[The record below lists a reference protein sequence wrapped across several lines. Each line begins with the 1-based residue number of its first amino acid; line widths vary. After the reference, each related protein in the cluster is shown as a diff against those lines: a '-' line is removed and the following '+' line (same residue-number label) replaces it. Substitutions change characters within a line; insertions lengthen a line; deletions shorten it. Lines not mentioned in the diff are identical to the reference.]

1 MKKKINGVMV
11 RGIRGM
17 IKRGHTLN
25 EISEKYEISHAAI
38 YYHVSKEEM
47 RDLRTQPLRH
57 KSARR

>member
-47 RDLRTQPLRH
+47 AQLRG